1 MSSFEDV
8 DFTVISD
15 GFMVNDLARDS
26 SYLRRYTCTAQFE
39 NITDLDDMQDYITHV
54 DVKQV
59 LGTLQFNAHV
69 QAGYGS
75 GLLTTFV
82 GRNHTRGRTAF
93 LVGVSNITGTGRYPY
108 RARATLEFLMLT

>member
-8 DFTVISD
+8 DFTVITD
-15 GFMVNDLARDS
+15 GFFANDLARDS
-26 SYLRRYTCTAQFE
+26 SYLRRFTCTAEFDS
-39 NITDLDDMQDYITHV
+39 ITDLDAMQAYITHV

-59 LGTLQFNAHV
+59 LGTLSFNAHV

-75 GLLTTFV
+75 GLLNVFV

-93 LVGVSNITGTGRYPY
+93 LVGVSNVAGTGRYPY
-108 RARATLEFLMLT
+108 RARATLEFIMLT